1 MTGDRKIP
9 GLVVSGFLGS
19 GKTTL
24 VRHLLAQAQAT
35 GVKVAV
41 VSNEFGE
48 LGIDQALLGD
58 GSDTYVELEGGCVCC
73 KLSDELLET
82 LQMLW
87 EQVQPDRVIVEPS
100 GVALPFETQLNFW
113 RMPVSAWIDDDMA
126 LVVVDAVRVMERQ
139 ELEGTFTD
147 QVSSADLLVL
157 NKTDLVPAEALP
169 AIEAWLAAEAPDTPV
184 VRCTHGQVPTDV
196 LFPPDPDGLRA
207 RRRASPPKP
216 PPHTHEHFSTHEIQI
231 EEGVDPEEL
240 EERIR
245 ELGALRAKGFVRTS
259 AGPRL
264 VQGVGRRLD
273 LAETQVPVP
282 DHMWGRVVVIRR
294 DTGHHHPH

>member
-1 MTGDRKIP
+1 VTGERKIP

-35 GVKVAV
+35 GVRVAV

-58 GSDTYVELEGGCVCC
+58 GSEAYVELEGGCVCC

-82 LQMLW
+82 LQMLK
-87 EQVQPDRVIVEPS
+87 EQVQPDRVIVETS

-126 LVVVDAVRVMERQ
+126 LVVVDAVRVHERDG
-139 ELEGTFTD
+139 LEGTFTD

-157 NKTDLVPAEALP
+157 NKTDQVPAEALP
-169 AIEAWLAAEAPDTPV
+169 AIEAWLAAEAPDTPI
-184 VRCTHGQVPTDV
+184 VRCSYGRVAEEV

-207 RRRASPPKP
+207 RRRAAPPDA
-216 PPHTHEHFSTHEIQI
+216 PPHTHEHFHT
-231 EEGVDPEEL
+231 EELRVEDGVDPDAL
-240 EERIR
+240 EDRIR
-245 ELGALRAKGFVRTS
+245 ALGALRAKGFVRTS
-259 AGPRL
+259 QGPRL
-264 VQGVGRRLD
+264 VQGVGRRLE
-273 LAETQVPVP
+273 LAQTDVPVA
-282 DHMWGRVVVIRR
+282 DDMWGRVVVIRR
-294 DTGHHHPH
+294 DAGHHSH